1 MCARETPV
9 MHAPVHLL
17 KNVAV
22 IMVEY
27 LSFLDFQLRY
37 LNPSKSL
44 PLSIPLLLPHMWKCN
59 DSFDVVRSED
69 MAAAPHLNAIPTA
82 LDLLSSIQKP
92 IAVLGICGPYRSG
105 KSYFASQIL
114 GLPET
119 FAVGHTTDACTHG
132 IWMAT
137 NVLECE
143 DYVLLVLDME
153 GTAAVG
159 KDETGNV
166 TMSSLLVMTT
176 LISSY
181 LIYNSTNVPQKGNLD
196 EMK

>member
-1 MCARETPV
+1 M
-9 MHAPVHLL
+9 
-17 KNVAV
+17 
-22 IMVEY
+22 Y
-27 LSFLDFQLRY
+27 FSFIDFQLRH
-37 LNPSKSL
+37 LNPSKRL
-44 PLSIPLLLPHMWKCN
+44 PLSIPLFLSTMWKCN
-59 DSFDVVRSED
+59 DTFEVIKSEESED
-69 MAAAPHLNAIPTA
+69 LPQLRVMPAA
-82 LDLLSSIQKP
+82 LDLLRSIWKP

-119 FAVGHTTDACTHG
+119 FAVGHTTHACTHG

-137 NVLECE
+137 NVLECD

-153 GTAAVG
+153 GTGAVG

-166 TMSSLLVMTT
+166 TMSSLLVMIT